1 MNTTRT
7 AIFSLFL
14 SFFFSCCETGSEIEL
29 LKKSLENLEN
39 EIIEKQKEAYQ
50 LSEKINALD
59 SSNTTIDVAAVT
71 SHLAE
76 KKPFKHYLQVQGVFA
91 SKKNVVLTPE
101 TGGIITS
108 ILVQEGQKINSGDLI
123 AAFSS
128 SVINSSIEELE
139 EQLELAK
146 YYFEK
151 QQSLKN
157 KGVGT
162 ELSLKEAE
170 TNYNRLLK
178 NKNTLLEQKDK
189 FFLYAPFSGYVDQ
202 LFVTKGEMTSPM
214 SPIVRLVS
222 LDHMCVNASISENYL
237 GKLNRGQSV
246 EVEIPALNEKIES
259 LKIKY
264 LSKQIDPI
272 NRTFKIEVPVPSNEK
287 IIPNL
292 MAVLNICDYQTDSSI
307 VVPSSLVLENNRGET
322 IVKTIENG
330 VIKEKNVKIGKQYNN
345 QTQLLSGIQEGEIIV
360 DDGRKSVV
368 DGQKIILLSN

>member
-1 MNTTRT
+1 MNTIRT

-50 LSEKINALD
+50 ISEKINALD

-108 ILVQEGQKINSGDLI
+108 ILVQEGQKINFGDLI

-162 ELSLKEAE
+162 ELSLKAAD

-178 NKNTLLEQKDK
+178 NINT
-189 FFLYAPFSGYVDQ
+189 GYIDQ
-202 LFVTKGEMTSPM
+202 LFVTNGEMTSPM

-222 LDHMCVNASISENYL
+222 LEHMCVNASISENYL

>member
-1 MNTTRT
+1 
-7 AIFSLFL
+7 
-14 SFFFSCCETGSEIEL
+14 
-29 LKKSLENLEN
+29 
-39 EIIEKQKEAYQ
+39 
-50 LSEKINALD
+50 
-59 SSNTTIDVAAVT
+59 
-71 SHLAE
+71 
-76 KKPFKHYLQVQGVFA
+76 
-91 SKKNVVLTPE
+91 
-101 TGGIITS
+101 
-108 ILVQEGQKINSGDLI
+108 
-123 AAFSS
+123 
-128 SVINSSIEELE
+128 
-139 EQLELAK
+139 
-146 YYFEK
+146 
-151 QQSLKN
+151 
-157 KGVGT
+157 
-162 ELSLKEAE
+162 
-170 TNYNRLLK
+170 
-178 NKNTLLEQKDK
+178 
-189 FFLYAPFSGYVDQ
+189 
-202 LFVTKGEMTSPM
+202 
-214 SPIVRLVS
+214 
-222 LDHMCVNASISENYL
+222 MCVNASISENYL

-330 VIKEKNVKIGKQYNN
+330 VVKEKNVKIGKQYNN